1 MCPVL
6 PQLAIAKFIRL
17 GGYAK
22 HTRKMRQDYEQ
33 QRDHLLSVIK
43 NYLPSDT
50 RVSYPVGSFIL
61 WVELHPSIDS
71 MKLIE
76 RCREEGVGFAPGPL
90 FSATGKY
97 RNCFRL
103 NFSEQSMERREWAIK
118 TLAKI
123 LKQFADQ
130 TKPVVSNLMAS

>member
-17 GGYAK
+17 GGYTK
-22 HTRKMRQDYEQ
+22 HIRQMRQRYEK
-33 QRDHLLSVIK
+33 QRDHLLNAIK
-43 NYLPSDT
+43 TYLPNDT
-50 RVSYPVGSFIL
+50 KVSYPDGSFIL
-61 WVELHPSIDS
+61 WVELNPCIDS
-71 MKLIE
+71 MALVE

-103 NFSEQSMERREWAIK
+103 NFSEQSMEKREWAIK
-118 TLAKI
+118 TLATI
-123 LKQFADQ
+123 LLSFEQ
-130 TKPVVSNLMAS
+130 P

>member
-22 HTRKMRQDYEQ
+22 HLRQMRQHYEQ
-33 QRDHLLSVIK
+33 QRDHLLRAIK
-43 NYLPSDT
+43 TYLPSDT
-50 RVSYPVGSFIL
+50 RVSFPDGSFIL
-61 WVELHPSIDS
+61 WVELHTNIDS
-71 MKLIE
+71 MKLVE
-76 RCREEGVGFAPGPL
+76 QCREEGVGFAPGPL

-103 NFSEQSMERREWAIK
+103 NFSEQNAEKREWAVK
-118 TLAKI
+118 TLANVLLTATPK
-123 LKQFADQ
+123 
-130 TKPVVSNLMAS
+130 